1 MPGVNPLVLAWARKT
16 AGLSVEQAA
25 SKLLRDTRAGSAVG
39 RLMAIEAGDAP
50 VDRGLLGK
58 MAKLYRRPLVA
69 LYMAEPPKTADLG
82 EDFRS
87 LPAGRGLEHEPW
99 VATLLR
105 DIRARQEAVRSVL
118 ETEDEAVPRDFI
130 GSASMEDGVPSLVA
144 QMREKLGT
152 TIEEYRAAPTVEA
165 GFAMLR
171 AAAER
176 LGVFVLLI
184 GNLGSHHTA
193 IPVTAFRGF
202 ALADPIAPF
211 IVIND
216 QDAKVAWSF
225 TLLHELAHLWLG
237 KTGVSGGS
245 FAMSRLEQFCNDV
258 ASQYLLPDAELRQF
272 GGLSQ
277 DTSTALRAIGSFA
290 EARHVSRPLLAYRLF
305 RGGMISR
312 DFWQRVDDAL
322 RDEREREAVRERP
335 ERDESSGPSYY
346 VVRRH
351 RLGPALINFV
361 RRNLDEGALTP
372 TRASRI
378 LGVRPR
384 SVEPL
389 VRPTAPTRNAA

>member
-1 MPGVNPLVLAWARKT
+1 MPSVNPSVLQWARAT
-16 AGLSVEQAA
+16 AGLSIDQAA
-25 SKLLRDTRAGSAVG
+25 ARLLRNTRAGTAVS
-39 RLMAIEAGDAP
+39 RLAAIEAGGAS
-50 VDRGLLGK
+50 VDRGLLAK
-58 MAKLYRRPLVA
+58 MAKLYRRPLVV
-69 LYMAEPPKTADLG
+69 LYMAEPPKAADLG

-87 LPAGRGLEHEPW
+87 LPAGRSLEHEPW
-99 VATLLR
+99 LAALLR
-105 DIRARQEAVRSVL
+105 DIRARQGAVRAVL
-118 ETEDEAVPRDFI
+118 EAEDEAVPRDFI
-130 GSASMEDGVPSLVA
+130 GSTSMDDGVPRVVA
-144 QMREKLGT
+144 LMRERLGL
-152 TIEEYRAAPTVEA
+152 TIEEYRAALTVEA
-165 GFAMLR
+165 AFALLR
-171 AAAER
+171 SAAER

-193 IPVTAFRGF
+193 IPVAAFRGF

-211 IVIND
+211 VVIND

-245 FAMSRLEQFCNDV
+245 FAASRLEQFCNDV

-272 GGLSQ
+272 GDVGRDSA
-277 DTSTALRAIGSFA
+277 TALRAIAPFA
-290 EARHVSRPLLAYRLF
+290 AARKVSRPLVAYRLF
-305 RGGMISR
+305 RGGVIDR
-312 DFWQRVDDAL
+312 RFWQDVDDAL
-322 RDEREREAVRERP
+322 RDEREREAARERP
-335 ERDESSGPSYY
+335 DGDEGGPSYY

-389 VRPTAPTRNAA
+389 VRPTAPTRDAA